1 MRDIGKLEDRI
12 ENLEVVTSLSLL
24 ELDTKTFQ
32 VRDADNFDRF
42 KSGFFVD
49 DFKDTQRQDSST
61 TGSTLTDVRELTT
74 PIDFY
79 SVSPQP
85 ALEPS
90 ISIDTADFR
99 SNLELLD
106 SNVQKTGDHVT
117 LKYTENDWITQ
128 PLASRVENVNPFNM
142 IDFTGTILL
151 NPASDSWVRNVY
163 VDGGTRR
170 ITGGFNGSFIEEIK
184 TSSAPDT
191 HIRSRNVAFEANGL
205 RPLGRQY
212 AVFDN
217 SSGIDLS
224 LIHI

>member
-1 MRDIGKLEDRI
+1 MDIATIELPAYLYNTDDAKITVVDNRRYTMRDIGKLEDRI

-90 ISIDTADFR
+90 INLDTADFR

-117 LKYTENDWITQ
+117 LKYTEKDWITQ

-163 VDGGTRR
+163 VEL
-170 ITGGFNGSFIEEIK
+170 EELQVDLMVHSLK
-184 TSSAPDT
+184 KSKHQVLQT
-191 HIRSRNVAFEANGL
+191 HT
-205 RPLGRQY
+205 
-212 AVFDN
+212 
-217 SSGIDLS
+217 
-224 LIHI
+224 

>member
-1 MRDIGKLEDRI
+1 MQIATITLPAYLYDVQDALIKAVDNKRYTMRDIGKLEDRI

-106 SNVQKTGDHVT
+106 SNVQKTGAVSYTHLT
-117 LKYTENDWITQ
+117 LPT
-128 PLASRVENVNPFNM
+128 
-142 IDFTGTILL
+142 
-151 NPASDSWVRNVY
+151 SDLV
-163 VDGGTRR
+163 
-170 ITGGFNGSFIEEIK
+170 
-184 TSSAPDT
+184 
-191 HIRSRNVAFEANGL
+191 
-205 RPLGRQY
+205 
-212 AVFDN
+212 
-217 SSGIDLS
+217 
-224 LIHI
+224 